1 MGPHKLQPSIGGLL
15 RQARLALDMLYRSTC
30 SGDLTLGNN
39 VTEESVLDIRRC
51 QRHLTL
57 VPKTD
62 ALQGC
67 RQIYQRSML
76 DDELHGIF
84 VSSKSLKFIVSVANN
99 HPCHLI
105 WTYLVLPS
113 FFGHVR
119 HPASKNS
126 SCGILDS
133 QQIWIKVS
141 TSKTCK
147 PRRSWNVL

>member
-1 MGPHKLQPSIGGLL
+1 
-15 RQARLALDMLYRSTC
+15 
-30 SGDLTLGNN
+30 
-39 VTEESVLDIRRC
+39 VLDIRRC

-84 VSSKSLKFIVSVANN
+84 VSSKSLKLIVSVANN
-99 HPCHLI
+99 HPSI
-105 WTYLVLPS
+105 SFGPTWSYPVLPS

-119 HPASKNS
+119 LPASKNS
-126 SCGILDS
+126 FGGMLDS
-133 QQIWIKVS
+133 LQIWTKVS
-141 TSKTCK
+141 TSKTCA
-147 PRRSWNVL
+147 PRRSWSVL